1 MKLGHNVLHL
11 VFAYHLYKKK
21 NHIVLHSKSKS
32 TIIKVDLNLFDVM
45 SNYIL

>member
-1 MKLGHNVLHL
+1 MYCIWYLHIT
-11 VFAYHLYKKK
+11 YIKKK